1 MSDSAIADLEKHID
15 ATIEGKLERVP
26 QLLTAVYALVAGA
39 FALGIW
45 VAGIQM
51 QINNHSVQLEENRK
65 ARAEE
70 ITSIRALEIKDSA
83 DTQMLR
89 NIVEKLDRIERKLSP

>member
-1 MSDSAIADLEKHID
+1 MNESAIADLEKHIE

-51 QINNHSVQLEENRK
+51 QLNNHSVALDEARK
-65 ARAEE
+65 SRQDE

-83 DTQMLR
+83 DTQLLR

>member
-1 MSDSAIADLEKHID
+1 MSESTIADLEKHID

-39 FALGIW
+39 VALGLW

-51 QINNHSVQLEENRK
+51 KLNDHSVQLEEARK
-65 ARAEE
+65 ARQEE

-83 DTQMLR
+83 DTQLLR
-89 NIVEKLDRIERKLSP
+89 HIVEKLDRIERKLIP